1 MESRSSHPRLR
12 GPRGLRDPRAW
23 HRDYAGRRFAGVCV
37 SLAQNLELSV
47 SAVRLAFVLL
57 GLIHGMG
64 FLLYAVLW
72 ALLPGG
78 PAEPAAMDRWLRA
91 VRRFLGDERGA
102 LRAGADPDFQYEYD
116 SDYDDGP
123 EDER

>member
-23 HRDYAGRRFAGVCV
+23 HRDYAGRRFAGVCA
-37 SLAQNLELSV
+37 SLAQNLEVSV
-47 SAVRLAFVLL
+47 TAVRLAFVLL
-57 GLIHGMG
+57 ALIHGLG
-64 FLLYAVLW
+64 FILYAVLW

-78 PAEPAAMDRWLRA
+78 PGEPAAMDRWLRA
-91 VRRFLGDERGA
+91 MRRFLGDDDAAVRT
-102 LRAGADPDFQYEYD
+102 GADSDFHYEYEP
-116 SDYDDGP
+116 DYDG